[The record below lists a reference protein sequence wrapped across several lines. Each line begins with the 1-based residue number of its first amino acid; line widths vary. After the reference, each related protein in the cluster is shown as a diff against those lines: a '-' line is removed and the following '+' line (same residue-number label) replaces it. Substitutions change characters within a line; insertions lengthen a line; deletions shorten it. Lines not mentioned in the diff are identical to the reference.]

1 MEMETQENDSLVIAD
16 MKWVDLFSKFIIP
29 LEDSTESLE
38 QLALSIFRSNDTW
51 TIGSEKL
58 CPTLLKNV
66 ISSVRKQY
74 NGNKYHS
81 FAHACHVLLN
91 CAKILED
98 VTTRLPSLTKV
109 ETFALLFAALIHD
122 IGHLGVS
129 NDWLIHENHNLALL
143 YSDQSVAEMHS
154 LACGFGILNN
164 ANHDICAGFTTEERR
179 TFRAV
184 VIDLVLST
192 NISDYERQRIL
203 RQKLDAVMMLKTED
217 GYADMST
224 SMNRLSL
231 LNLIIRAAD
240 VGASMQDV
248 ETSRIWSKRFFLEQ
262 RDAVNAAG
270 GPSIDNAEFCSQ
282 HGKFMERHA
291 AVLALSLT
299 SSGALSQSLSMHI
312 MDSTH
317 SNLAAW
323 LEEGPMNVKSW

>member
-1 MEMETQENDSLVIAD
+1 MISE

-29 LEDSTESLE
+29 LEDSSESLDK
-38 QLALSIFRSNDTW
+38 LALMIFRSNDTW
-51 TIGSEKL
+51 TIGSEKV
-58 CPTLLKNV
+58 CPTILKNV

-98 VTTRLPSLTKV
+98 IVTRHPSLTKV
-109 ETFALLFAALIHD
+109 ESLALLFAALIHD

-129 NDWLIHENHNLALL
+129 NDWLIHENHDLALL

-154 LACGFGILNN
+154 LACGFEILNR
-164 ANHDICAGFTTEERR
+164 ADHDICAGFTSEERR

-192 NISDYERQRIL
+192 NISDYDRQRFL
-203 RQKLDAVMMLKTED
+203 QQKLDTVMMLKSED

-224 SMNRLSL
+224 SMSRLSI
-231 LNLIIRAAD
+231 LNLVIRAAD

-262 RDAVNAAG
+262 KDATDAAG
-270 GPSIDNAEFCSQ
+270 GPSVDNAEFCTQ

-299 SSGALSQSLSMHI
+299 SSGAISQSLSLDI
-312 MDSTH
+312 MDSTR

-323 LEEGPMNVKSW
+323 HEEGPLTVKSW

>member
-1 MEMETQENDSLVIAD
+1 MEVHESDPLIISEMRWS
-16 MKWVDLFSKFIIP
+16 DLFSKFIIP
-29 LEDSTESLE
+29 IEDSNESLE
-38 QLALSIFRSNDTW
+38 KMALMIFRSKDTW
-51 TIGSEKL
+51 RIGFDKV
-58 CPTLLKNV
+58 CTATLKNV

-91 CAKILED
+91 CAKILD
-98 VTTRLPSLTKV
+98 DITNGRPYLNKV
-109 ETFALLFAALIHD
+109 ESLALLFAALIHD

-129 NDWLIHENHNLALL
+129 NDWLINENHSLAIL

-154 LACGFGILNN
+154 LACAFEILKD
-164 ANHDICAGFTTEERR
+164 ADHDICAGFSTEERR

-192 NISDYERQRIL
+192 NISDKDRQKAL
-203 RQKLDAVMMLKTED
+203 KQKLDSVMMSKTGD
-217 GYADMST
+217 GHPDMSAST
-224 SMNRLSL
+224 SRQSI

-262 RDAVNAAG
+262 RDAMNVSG
-270 GPSIDNAEFCSQ
+270 ESTVDDAEYCTQ
-282 HGKFMERHA
+282 HGRFLEHHA

-299 SSGALSQSLSMHI
+299 STGALSQSLCVDI
-312 MDSTH
+312 MDSTR
-317 SNLAAW
+317 SNVAAW
-323 LEEGPMNVKSW
+323 HKEGSLTMKSW